1 MSDDGPSF
9 ETLEE
14 EMDLVLA
21 RHNEL
26 FSMDAALTVSQLFQ
40 LVDHYRL
47 KHNVEIDEIRDEGD
61 GLFMMIMQDG
71 TRAAALGVDGPENLE
86 RATSMAEM
94 LPREVARK
102 PVSGGPNT

>member
-1 MSDDGPSF
+1 MSEDGPSF

-14 EMDLVLA
+14 EFSIVVA

-26 FSMDAALTVSQLFQ
+26 LSQYPALTVSQLYQ
-40 LVDHYRL
+40 LVDHYRI
-47 KHNVEIDEIRDEGD
+47 KHNVEIDEIRDEGA
-61 GLFMMIMQDG
+61 GLWMIVMEDG

-94 LPREVARK
+94 LPREIARR
-102 PVSGGPNT
+102 PI